1 MPPSSVGELNPP
13 ERLLLGPGPANISPR
28 VHRALSAPLLGHLDP
43 AFLAIMDET
52 VELLRKAFQTQNR
65 LTIPISGT
73 GSAGMEAAVCNA
85 IEPGDTMVVGINGYF
100 GGRIAE
106 MASRYGAR
114 VVTVE
119 AEWGAPLRLEQ
130 FQAAVQREAKV
141 KAIAIV
147 HGETSTG
154 LLQPLDGLAQ
164 LARSRDAL
172 LIVDTV
178 TSLGG
183 AEVRVDDW
191 GIDLCY
197 SGTQKCIGAPPGLA
211 PLTASPRAM
220 EALRS
225 RKSKVGSW
233 YLDLT
238 LLGQYWG
245 GDRVYHHTAPIS
257 MVYALREALRLV
269 EEEGLDARWARHRQ
283 AARALWAGV
292 AALGLELHV
301 PEPLRVPPLT
311 TVRTPA
317 GIDELKVRQALL
329 HEFSIEI
336 GGGLG
341 PLKGKVWRVGLMGH
355 NATPRSVFVLLSA
368 LERLLPRFGY
378 EVPQG
383 AGVAAAQRALAA

>member
-1 MPPSSVGELNPP
+1 
-13 ERLLLGPGPANISPR
+13 

-130 FQAAVQREAKV
+130 FQAAVKREAKV

-154 LLQPLDGLAQ
+154 LLQPLDGLAP

-211 PLTASPRAM
+211 PLTVSPRAM

-283 AARALWAGV
+283 AAGALWAGV

-311 TVRTPA
+311 TVRIPV

-341 PLKGKVWRVGLMGH
+341 PLKGKVWRVGLMGY

-378 EVPQG
+378 EAPQG